1 MSVSL
6 FPGIRRLHLLYSTRY
21 DAIRTTDVRDD
32 LVGIKVWLST
42 TQGFNPQNITPI
54 EYGVGSSVTIDNLQ
68 TNTLYYVRYAFISKI
83 DPSVYTISNELSA
96 KTYDELTRV
105 YGELTN
111 DPHYL
116 LRSQN
121 ANTPDWSY
129 ATGTFRVWNYST
141 EVTAGGANTPADPK
155 GPVYSVVAN
164 SATNG
169 LIASINSTTGVFT
182 ATGWTG
188 AARTAKVTFKAIY
201 DGVEVLRDWEIVDGI
216 GQDAP
221 QLKLTSV
228 PNNFVYDDVNATL
241 SKIPQ
246 IVYTAT
252 LTNLTGTP
260 NFTVVGYKADNTVIG
275 NVAFTQSNNVI
286 TITNAQFHISND
298 IAYALV
304 TATLGSVS
312 DSDTVWRLNNGSD
325 AIVVDISNPVV
336 QLQADSAGAVDPTEY
351 VDTGTG
357 IEVYEG
363 SAKLPVDNS
372 SPYSAGSWTITNINS
387 TGITPDTTPTI
398 NPYSIVYDQHN
409 NMTQDTATIEYTISY
424 KTKAGIAGTR
434 VVTQSFSKS
443 KQGVQGVPGS
453 NAPVVN
459 LTADKAAFIKQKNT
473 GTITPATITITANV
487 INVPSATYAWYV
499 DNTLQSGQTNS
510 TFVVSQFSP
519 TASKLIKCVVTG
531 TGGVTTYDELSV
543 YSIAEGDDSYI
554 GGLTNENQT
563 IQAQS
568 DGTIYSGQL
577 PISSQF
583 LVVRGTEILTSG
595 VAYSKVSETGMTS
608 SINATT
614 GAISVTTVS
623 STTATATY
631 RATVTGTSIVLDKVL
646 TVNVSK
652 DGQNSVSYWMIA
664 SSSSVRKSTADAFT
678 PSTVTFSLKSKQGDA
693 APQDYSGRIIIAT
706 STDGSTY
713 TNQYTSASNETAY
726 TYTIPA
732 NTRTIRARMYLAGGT
747 TTLVDEEIVAV
758 VDDGATGVTG
768 SAAKTV
774 DIGNITNFKVNTAG
788 IFSPTTATL
797 NAVTQ
802 NISSPSYSW
811 SITNATPSTSSAS
824 SVTLT
829 PSGSGINFI
838 TVNLTVTDQ
847 STGQTFSKSAT
858 LSVAYDGAVGQ
869 TGAAGIMSAFPTIY
883 RWSTSQPS
891 RPTPTSYTWSDGSY
905 TAPSGWFT
913 YVPTDT
919 TPGNVLWGITI
930 PLTVTGS
937 TTTSTLNWN
946 DTSYQLTAR
955 AYNGTNGANGINGT
969 NGTNGT
975 NGVDGAP
982 GAATFVVTRT
992 SGTGSPSN
1000 AEVVAVI
1007 NRNPVA
1013 GDIVTVTATSTAT
1026 SQVYRYTGFNWAAQT
1041 TYITGSLIVENSISG
1056 NRIIANSLSVA
1067 SIQSG
1072 TQSTAPGTGYFGFG
1086 LGTQT
1091 RGYSTVGTFIGN
1103 TGAFGLIVADEF
1115 TGATGAGAIAGVALG
1130 TSNWGGQFHNFS
1142 GSAGGFYS
1150 GDFMRT
1156 TAALATGGNAA
1167 IIKMNRVGAGQGLSA
1182 TPVSQADLGNS
1193 TTAGSFSKWSNDY
1206 TGDPGTLKANVH
1218 IATDVNA
1225 IKVWAGV
1232 TDLQATVITTL
1243 GVGTAAF
1250 GGTGEI
1256 RATGNITA
1264 YYSDDRLKTKLGT
1277 ITNALDKLCTLSG
1290 FYYKPNETAK
1300 QLGYQDKGI
1309 EVGVSAQGVQK
1320 VLPEIVVAAPISD
1333 EYLTVRYERLA
1344 PLFIEAIKELRLEL
1358 NQLKELVNAN
1368 TQWTDRTTG
1377 R

>member
-1 MSVSL
+1 
-6 FPGIRRLHLLYSTRY
+6 
-21 DAIRTTDVRDD
+21 VRDD

-188 AARTAKVTFKAIY
+188 TARTAKVTFKAIY

-487 INVPSATYAWYV
+487 INVPSSTYAWYV

-614 GAISVTTVS
+614 GAISVTAVS

-664 SSSSVRKSTADAFT
+664 SSSSVRKSTAGAFT

-747 TTLVDEEIVAV
+747 TTLVDEEIVTV
-758 VDDGATGVTG
+758 VDDGAAGAAG
-768 SAAKTV
+768 STAKTV
-774 DIGNITNFKVNTAG
+774 DIGNITNFKVNAGG

-930 PLTVTGS
+930 PLTVAGS
-937 TTTSTLNWN
+937 TTTSPLNWN

-955 AYNGTNGANGINGT
+955 AYNGTNGAPGGP
-969 NGTNGT
+969 GAPG
-975 NGVDGAP
+975 DPGAP

-1041 TYITGSLIVENSISG
+1041 TYITGSLVVENSISG
-1056 NRIIANSLSVA
+1056 DRIIANSLSV
-1067 SIQSG
+1067 SKIQSG
-1072 TQSTAPGTGYFGFG
+1072 TQSSAVGTGFFGFG
-1086 LGTQT
+1086 LGTTARNYQ
-1091 RGYSTVGTFIGN
+1091 TVGTFIAN
-1103 TGAFGLIVADEF
+1103 TGGFGLIAADEY
-1115 TGATGAGAIAGVALG
+1115 TGYASDFIGASGVAGVALSQFALGGAFYNSTNTAGQQYNKFRTTSVFAYGTIAGLMKYNRRHNFDNNLGSDPVTQGQIG
-1130 TSNWGGQFHNFS
+1130 TSTVAGLFQGWGPGDNYVS
-1142 GSAGGFYS
+1142 PGSAP
-1150 GDFMRT
+1150 
-1156 TAALATGGNAA
+1156 LN
-1167 IIKMNRVGAGQGLSA
+1167 
-1182 TPVSQADLGNS
+1182 SQ
-1193 TTAGSFSKWSNDY
+1193 
-1206 TGDPGTLKANVH
+1206 VR
-1218 IATDVNA
+1218 IAT
-1225 IKVWAGV
+1225 
-1232 TDLQATVITTL
+1232 TDGIGIYVDIGDTYLRPTKATIL
-1243 GVGTAAF
+1243 GVGDLSAATW
-1250 GGTGEI
+1250 GGVGEI

-1264 YYSDDRLKTKLGT
+1264 YYSSDSRLKTDIQDIK
-1277 ITNALDKLCTLSG
+1277 NALKIVSVIGGKTFNWSDKYISQRGGEDGYFTRKQDFGVIAQDVQTVFPIAVRTRDDGYLAVDYEKLC
-1290 FYYKPNETAK
+1290 A
-1300 QLGYQDKGI
+1300 
-1309 EVGVSAQGVQK
+1309 
-1320 VLPEIVVAAPISD
+1320 VA
-1333 EYLTVRYERLA
+1333 
-1344 PLFIEAIKELRLEL
+1344 FQAIKELQLEV
-1358 NQLKELVNAN
+1358 NTLKELVNAN
-1368 TQWTDRTTG
+1368 TQWTDRTK
-1377 R
+1377 